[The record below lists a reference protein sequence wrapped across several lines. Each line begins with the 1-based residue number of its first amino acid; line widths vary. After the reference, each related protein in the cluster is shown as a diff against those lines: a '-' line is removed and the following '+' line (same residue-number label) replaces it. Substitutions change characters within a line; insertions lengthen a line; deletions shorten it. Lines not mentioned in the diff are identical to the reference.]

1 MEFSAT
7 HHPFRLLGSQFTS
20 LPYPDTDCTGKVVI
34 VTGANVGLGLEA
46 ARHFVRLNA
55 AKVILGCRNVDKGE
69 AAKADIVASTGREG
83 VIEVWQVDLSS
94 FESVKEFCQRAD
106 TLDRLDIV
114 LENAALAT
122 QEYQVCEGYERQM
135 TVDVISTFLMALLLL
150 PALRRSAT
158 KFNVL
163 PHLVFVVST
172 AHFFAVFRQR
182 HDPSIFEAL
191 RGPADMFDRYSVV
204 KLLDVL
210 ITRELAWETAA
221 NGKPKV
227 VINMVDP
234 GLCKSQLFRDAT
246 FPVSWIMSSLMF
258 ISGRTAEVGSRN
270 LVAAALADE
279 SSHGGYIQDCQLREP
294 SSFVRSQEGHEAQ
307 KKVYEELLDLLEE
320 IEPGIGGN
328 L

>member
-1 MEFSAT
+1 MLIPELN
-7 HHPFRLLGSQFTS
+7 PFRLLRSQFTS

-83 VIEVWQVDLSS
+83 VVDVWQVDLSS
-94 FESVKEFCQRAD
+94 FESVKEFCRRAD

-114 LENAALAT
+114 IENAALAT
-122 QEYQVCEGYERQM
+122 QEYQVCEGYERQI

-150 PALRRSAT
+150 PTLRRSAT

-172 AHFFAVFRQR
+172 AHFLALFRQR
-182 HDPSIFEAL
+182 HAPSVFEAL
-191 RGPADMFDRYSVV
+191 RGAEDMFDRYSVV

-210 ITRELAWETAA
+210 IARELAWEIAISS
-221 NGKPKV
+221 KPQV
-227 VINMVDP
+227 VVNTVDP
-234 GLCKSQLFRDAT
+234 GLCRSQLFRDAT
-246 FPVSWIMSSLMF
+246 FPLSWIIELTMLLTA
-258 ISGRTAEVGSRN
+258 RTAEVGSRN
-270 LVAAALADE
+270 LVTAALADE
-279 SSHGGYIQDCQLREP
+279 SSRGGYIQDCQLR
-294 SSFVRSQEGHEAQ
+294 STSLFVRSQEGRETQ
-307 KKVYEELLDLLEE
+307 QKVYEELLDLLEE
-320 IEPGIGGN
+320 IEPGVRGN
-328 L
+328 I